1 MQRHRPIDIRA
12 GMNSKPHV
20 AVRLGF
26 ILLVGCPQLLDDTFE
41 SGLHKPNLQTA
52 PDATAGAG
60 VGGGDAGVS
69 SGGAG
74 GSAGARGAGAALGTG
89 ELGTAPVISS
99 VVPAD
104 GARGILPDADIVLT
118 FSAPMDTRSVEAA
131 YVSSELSAAKVS
143 FAWSAGDTVL
153 RVRPNAPLR
162 VTSGV
167 DLAKVNAASYVIDIG
182 SAATNK
188 AGLPLVPKHFNFT
201 VVRAITAELA
211 AVQDRDLTGNWR
223 SDGTYGANY
232 CERVDTTIC
241 IGDGQGFY
249 QGLVTFPLN
258 DLPSDVV
265 SISAAELSSTVELI
279 VGDPFEAL
287 GTLRVE
293 HVEFNVV
300 GPEALSAPALAAAKA
315 LSSSAIDAQ
324 RMSTDVVA
332 EVRSDWGT
340 RARSQ
345 FRLFFDTATNS
356 DAVADQVIC
365 DWASAHLTLTYW
377 LP

>member
-1 MQRHRPIDIRA
+1 
-12 GMNSKPHV
+12 MNSKRHV
-20 AVRLGF
+20 AVHLGF
-26 ILLVGCPQLLDDTFE
+26 ILLTACPQLLDDSFD
-41 SGLHKPNLQTA
+41 SGLHQPELQTV
-52 PDATAGAG
+52 PDASAGAG
-60 VGGGDAGVS
+60 VGGSGHAGAS

-74 GSAGARGAGAALGTG
+74 SAGVGGAGGTG
-89 ELGTAPVISS
+89 EPGAAPVVSS

-104 GARGILPDADIVLT
+104 GARAMLPDADVVFT

-131 YVSSELSAAKVS
+131 YASSELPATAVS

-153 RVRPNAPLR
+153 RVRPNAPLH
-162 VTSGV
+162 VNSGV
-167 DLAKVNAASYVIDIG
+167 DSATVQAASYVIDIG
-182 SAATNK
+182 SAATDK
-188 AGLPLVPKHFNFT
+188 AGVPLVPKHLNFN
-201 VVRAITAELA
+201 VVRSITKELA

-223 SDGTYGANY
+223 TDDSYGSIY
-232 CERVDTTIC
+232 CERADTTIC
-241 IGDGQGFY
+241 IGDGAGVYTGF
-249 QGLVTFPLN
+249 VTFPLN

-265 SISAAELSSTVELI
+265 SISAAELSSTVELLL
-279 VGDPFEAL
+279 GDPFGAL

-293 HVEFNVV
+293 HAEFNLI
-300 GPEALSAPALAAAKA
+300 GTEALSASPLAAAKA
-315 LSSSAIDAQ
+315 LSSSATGAQ
-324 RMSTDVVA
+324 RMSTDVLA

-365 DWASAHLTLTYW
+365 DWASAQLTLTYW